1 MQTVHFSTTVCN
13 SDFFPLLPSNR
24 GGKFVHRRFLVKST
38 VCIIYVKY
46 HYFGLKIWHICFKIV
61 VFYHILCR
69 QQTADST
76 VSILLYY
83 LYTNHPSRVRGVYII
98 YNVREFLV
106 SAVCSL
112 IFGQACS
119 IIRRIRLAYGKRNF
133 PYPIYG
139 RFYSP
144 LFGQLSCS
152 ISGQIGNG
160 ITIFSIFFRSNRQM
174 NATERNARHDP
185 NFFL

>member
-1 MQTVHFSTTVCN
+1 MMQIVHFSTTVCN
-13 SDFFPLLPSNR
+13 SVFFPLLASNR
-24 GGKFVHRRFLVKST
+24 GGKFVHRRFLLKST

-46 HYFGLKIWHICFKIV
+46 YYLGLKFWHIYFKIV
-61 VFYHILCR
+61 VFY
-69 QQTADST
+69 
-76 VSILLYY
+76 
-83 LYTNHPSRVRGVYII
+83 PSRVGGVYII
-98 YNVREFLV
+98 YNVREFLL

-133 PYPIYG
+133 PYPISG

-144 LFGQLSCS
+144 FFGQLSCS

-160 ITIFSIFFRSNRQM
+160 TQFSLSPFLAYSAN
-174 NATERNARHDP
+174 ERNALHDP